1 MYNLIFVDD
10 ECGMLDIIRNI
21 LPWKEMN
28 IRVIG
33 LCDNA
38 VSALQLMLDEPVD
51 ILVTDIKM
59 PVMDGLELIKRTKEM
74 YPYVECI
81 ILSGYE
87 EFELARAAIERGVRS
102 YLLKPCLKEELEEK
116 IKLCVSILERENKRK
131 LEYSLPQEI
140 TGADSVVHRMRQY
153 VDEHYDMPGLSVQ
166 YLADEVLFLT
176 ARYIGK
182 RFLKET
188 NMKFSEYLLKVR
200 MEKAMELLKANECPS
215 TEAVADRVGLGN
227 NLKYFYRLFR
237 QYTGMSL
244 REYREV
250 VNGNKID

>member
-10 ECGMLDIIRNI
+10 ECGVLDTIRDI
-21 LPWKEMN
+21 LPWEEMN

-38 VSALQLMLDEPVD
+38 ISALQLMLDDPVD

-87 EFELARAAIERGVRS
+87 EFELARAAIEQGVRG

-116 IKLCVSILERENKRK
+116 IRLCVSMIERENTRK
-131 LEYSLPQEI
+131 TERSQPHEMA
-140 TGADSVVHRMRQY
+140 GADSVVLRMRQY
-153 VDEHYDMPGLSVQ
+153 VDEHYDMPGLTVQ
-166 YLADEVLFLT
+166 YLADEVIFLT

-200 MEKAMELLKANECPS
+200 MEKAMELLKAEECPGA
-215 TEAVADRVGLGN
+215 EEVADRVGLGN
-227 NLKYFYRLFR
+227 NIKYFYRLFR

-244 REYREV
+244 KEYRESV
-250 VNGNKID
+250 RGNGMK